1 MPRRMATAV
10 GPESAMVLVLVSVVV
25 VGIGSRG
32 SVAVVGVGVA
42 AGGRPG
48 MEMRWSDDGQAS
60 LSSRQI
66 FGKIFDFP
74 PNL

>member
-1 MPRRMATAV
+1 M
-10 GPESAMVLVLVSVVV
+10 
-25 VGIGSRG
+25 
-32 SVAVVGVGVA
+32 VGVGVA
-42 AGGRPG
+42 AGGWRPAG

-66 FGKIFDFP
+66 FGKISDFP